1 MSCISNDD
9 INHFN
14 RKKVEKIIHCQAQPQ
29 LNSTQPQLKLRL
41 RLALFPVSDKPPT
54 RKSSGKI
61 QLNPFEYFKSL
72 KSALEYYSDNSNC
85 MTIINET
92 VVHFKFGP
100 FTHCISDFNSTLK
113 VAMW

>member
-1 MSCISNDD
+1 MAKNNFLLQDMI
-9 INHFN
+9 FA
-14 RKKVEKIIHCQAQPQ
+14 K
-29 LNSTQPQLKLRL
+29 LNSNQSQLKLRL

-100 FTHCISDFNSTLK
+100 FTYCISDFNSTLK